1 VDAGAPTVDHS
12 SSWGHEDPNAPR
24 SAEGDHPSPEPTGVD
39 EESLVSGVLRWLLS
53 ETEAEA
59 AAYLCLQPGGGEL
72 LRVEPRGLPS
82 QDVEFLVR
90 QVRHAILRGGPEE
103 QLNEPLSLERW
114 LGTGGSKVV
123 LLRGVAAK
131 AGTDALRFA
140 RFVIEWLSAAQAG
153 EVPPS
158 IEQRVRM
165 VPGVAWA
172 EADEVDPARV
182 RVLFARDADPAIIRK
197 AIDLAAGASEVQV
210 EELEKAMRAEEPRAR
225 LVDLSVSD
233 DEHPSVDVVID
244 WKGRRLR
251 GRGHGRSTAGGRSY
265 ASAEAVADAM
275 KPLLDA
281 AVTIEGLYQADS
293 SDGLNVLVASVRVGR
308 DHYVGAVV
316 SPSGEEEISGAR
328 AVLDALNRRLPH
340 IAGKAGRI

>member
-1 VDAGAPTVDHS
+1 M
-12 SSWGHEDPNAPR
+12 E
-24 SAEGDHPSPEPTGVD
+24 DHPSPEPTGVD
-39 EESLVSGVLRWLLS
+39 EDTLVGGGLRWLLS

-59 AAYLCLQPGGGEL
+59 AAYLCLRPGDGEI

-103 QLNEPLSLERW
+103 EAVNEPLSLERW

-123 LLRGVAAK
+123 MLRGVSAR
-131 AGTDALRFA
+131 AGNDALRFA

-158 IEQRVRM
+158 IERRVRV

-172 EADEVDPARV
+172 EADEENPARL
-182 RVLFARDADPAIIRK
+182 RVLLDRDADPDATRK
-197 AIDLAAGASEVQV
+197 AIDLAAAGSDVRV
-210 EELEKAMRAEEPRAR
+210 DELEKALRTEEPRAR
-225 LVDLSVSD
+225 LVDLSVTGE
-233 DEHPSVDVVID
+233 EHPSVDVLID

-251 GRGHGRSTAGGRSY
+251 GRGHGQPTAGGHSY

-281 AVTIEGLYQADS
+281 NVTVDGLYQADS
-293 SDGLNVLVASVRVGR
+293 SDGLNVLVAAVRVGGDR
-308 DHYVGAVV
+308 YVGAVV
-316 SPSGEEEISGAR
+316 SPTGEEAISGAR
-328 AVLDALNRRLPH
+328 AVLDAVNRRLPH